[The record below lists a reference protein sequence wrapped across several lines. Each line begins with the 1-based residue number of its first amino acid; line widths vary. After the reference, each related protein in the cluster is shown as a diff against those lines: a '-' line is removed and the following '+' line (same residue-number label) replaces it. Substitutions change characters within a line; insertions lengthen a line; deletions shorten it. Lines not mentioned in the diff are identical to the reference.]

1 MNELSVI
8 RCSSCFYAVVD
19 ITVLLYMMLLY
30 ICWNAVEYGVF
41 VVIAL
46 LLLLLLYMLL
56 LSYM

>member
-46 LLLLLLYMLL
+46 LLLLLYMLL